1 MSHDPLCGLS
11 QPCDDEIREHGYCL
25 MSHGKFCIH
34 CNQWCI
40 CPQLQQAKEEVAQRI
55 IEMANMQADV
65 AAAMASDDMLAK
77 CIAAVEGQ
85 RRFWRDA
92 DGTYLQGGEWNEAL
106 TTAAHVLRGLQ
117 AQP

>member
-1 MSHDPLCGLS
+1 MSHDPLCGLN

-55 IEMANMQADV
+55 IETDTLAAAAQRVRDYLQHDV
-65 AAAMASDDMLAK
+65 ADGWMSQGK
-77 CIAAVEGQ
+77 
-85 RRFWRDA
+85 A
-92 DGTYLQGGEWNEAL
+92 DGIIATIRGEK
-106 TTAAHVLRGLQ
+106 
-117 AQP
+117 